1 MASGQN
7 VEDIIKYSTLDGS
20 LDILER
26 LLEWRHLAPTAPGLP
41 LSFPESSCFL
51 SYPSCFLS
59 YPGLATRIASPR
71 THCSWSFFPPSLIP
85 FLFLFLSNSKR
96 GVSSSLVPLPTAF
109 CLSQHACANRRRKA
123 REWGRE
129 RARARARPP
138 ARCFIRNFSIT
149 HDSNTLPQA
158 VDRCMLGMGEGQ
170 TLWRAS
176 PSRMRIRSS
185 WRSARTSSLRAT
197 SPSMAPP
204 PCQAPTSKRHHAPLP
219 SFLPTCT
226 SSSHVPHTP
235 CLYLCRLFAPAST
248 SVVRQFVGRQGH

>member
-1 MASGQN
+1 MS
-7 VEDIIKYSTLDGS
+7 V
-20 LDILER
+20 
-26 LLEWRHLAPTAPGLP
+26 LEWPQVKTSRTLSSILLWTALLISWSGYSNGVTSPP
-41 LSFPESSCFL
+41 LRLVFPCLFLSPSCFL

-138 ARCFIRNFSIT
+138 AR
-149 HDSNTLPQA
+149 
-158 VDRCMLGMGEGQ
+158 
-170 TLWRAS
+170 
-176 PSRMRIRSS
+176 
-185 WRSARTSSLRAT
+185 
-197 SPSMAPP
+197 
-204 PCQAPTSKRHHAPLP
+204 PL
-219 SFLPTCT
+219 
-226 SSSHVPHTP
+226 
-235 CLYLCRLFAPAST
+235 LY
-248 SVVRQFVGRQGH
+248 